1 MVKNRKNFPKT
12 RDKTTLSALISYVR
26 HILLDILM
34 RTARQEKEIHGT
46 QIGKED
52 VKLLTFAE
60 DMILYVESSEK

>member
-12 RDKTTLSALISYVR
+12 RDKTMLSALISYVR

-34 RTARQEKEIHGT
+34 RTARQEKEIKGT